1 MLHQEK
7 PALDENLLEHH
18 GIKGMKW
25 GARKAVSRADIK
37 TARKSVKKDARAHL
51 KNQAKFVVGKSSRQS
66 LRDTRLKFLTNPDR
80 ATAARLTKGET
91 ALMALLAPVGGV
103 SVIGTSQIQSRLVES
118 RQRDGY
124 LRPDGS
130 GKIRRFTG

>member
-1 MLHQEK
+1 MLHDDK
-7 PALDENLLEHH
+7 PELDDILLEHH

-25 GARKAVSRADIK
+25 GVRKAVSRADIK
-37 TARKSVKKDARAHL
+37 AARKSVKKDARAHL

-91 ALMALLAPVGGV
+91 AVMALLAPVGGA
-103 SVIGTSQIQSRLVES
+103 SVLGASQIQSRLITS
-118 RQRDGY
+118 RQKDGY